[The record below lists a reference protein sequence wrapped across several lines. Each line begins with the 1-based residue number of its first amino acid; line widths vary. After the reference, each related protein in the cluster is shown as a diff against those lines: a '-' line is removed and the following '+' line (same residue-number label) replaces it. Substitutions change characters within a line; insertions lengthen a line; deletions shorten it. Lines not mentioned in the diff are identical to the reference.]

1 MAEIVGEV
9 ATLETVEQADLAE
22 QVEIAK
28 VKAMLETVE

>member
-22 QVEIAK
+22 QVEIVEVEVA
-28 VKAMLETVE
+28 LETVE